1 MWRASRA
8 VAEALGWL
16 FAIVFVLGA
25 FDFLEFV
32 VKVSSRADAAA
43 HSKCSNEGGNM
54 GISNDAAP
62 RITPADVEAHIVGEY
77 YFTAA
82 HGVEGAMNRGELI
95 ARNPA
100 EVSAP
105 ALQMLTFCVLQL
117 RNGTRI
123 VGTNYGAIDPA
134 QHSAE
139 RGRADARAQAVEQI
153 WPLLG
158 YELRSKLTANA

>member
-1 MWRASRA
+1 M
-8 VAEALGWL
+8 AEFFGWVL
-16 FAIVFVLGA
+16 AIVFVLGA
-25 FDFLEFV
+25 LDLIEFAI
-32 VKVSSRADAAA
+32 KISAPRANVAA
-43 HSKCSNEGGNM
+43 HPSATRKETDM
-54 GISNDAAP
+54 GISNGAAP
-62 RITPADVEAHIVGEY
+62 RITPAEVEAQIVAEY

-82 HGVEGAMNRGELI
+82 HGVAGALNKGELF

-100 EVSAP
+100 GSNDP

-117 RNGTRI
+117 RNGTRL

-139 RGRADARAQAVEQI
+139 RGREEARAQAVEQI

-158 YELRSKLTANA
+158 YELRSKLAANA